1 VQFEEYKQHLAALKY
16 GKRLPTA
23 IYVFRQADTDFG
35 RELNQVLAIL
45 ETQHELNTKFN
56 VIKFRTDGTA

>member
-1 VQFEEYKQHLAALKY
+1 VQFEEYQRHLAALKY

-35 RELNQVLAIL
+35 RELNPITVVRIVSQKTGINQV
-45 ETQHELNTKFN
+45 N
-56 VIKFRTDGTA
+56 